1 MCSIKLPSNSCR
13 YSTQVQSVVL
23 SRQFSFL
30 CSEFSWMV
38 AAQGMLQ
45 TLHSTATNWLAR
57 QLSQLVA
64 DLNSISAKEVREF
77 DEKLRLDNGLNWQ
90 M

>member
-1 MCSIKLPSNSCR
+1 MDGRSPG
-13 YSTQVQSVVL
+13 
-23 SRQFSFL
+23 F
-30 CSEFSWMV
+30 
-38 AAQGMLQ
+38 
-45 TLHSTATNWLAR
+45 TATNWLAR

-90 M
+90 IYGFKMIVG

>member
-1 MCSIKLPSNSCR
+1 
-13 YSTQVQSVVL
+13 
-23 SRQFSFL
+23 
-30 CSEFSWMV
+30 MV
-38 AAQGMLQ
+38 AAQGLLQ
-45 TLHSTATNWLAR
+45 TLHCTATNWLAR

-90 M
+90 I

>member
-1 MCSIKLPSNSCR
+1 MDGRSPG
-13 YSTQVQSVVL
+13 Y
-23 SRQFSFL
+23 
-30 CSEFSWMV
+30 
-38 AAQGMLQ
+38 AA